1 MKFTKLH
8 GLGNDFLVVRPDGE
22 LDASRA
28 GELARRICERH
39 TGVGA
44 DGIVLVGLKD
54 PAGKTAAFRVY
65 NPDGSE
71 AEMCGNGLRCAMAFL
86 VHEGKVSVSSGPVVF
101 DTAAGRRVCEVKNK
115 SGLAYEI
122 RTDMGTPR
130 FGSADIPFDDGQVHE
145 KLVDH
150 PLIIGDKR
158 YGITCVSMGNPH
170 CDVFVDHFPARVEW
184 HATGREIEVHPF
196 FPNRTNV
203 EFIHVLNRGEI
214 EVLFWERGVG
224 ETLASGT
231 GSSAAAVASMLRG
244 LTDRTVKVRTNLG
257 SLTVDWS
264 SDGTVF
270 QTGPAEVVCEGDY
283 LG

>member
-1 MKFTKLH
+1 
-8 GLGNDFLVVRPDGE
+8 
-22 LDASRA
+22 
-28 GELARRICERH
+28 
-39 TGVGA
+39 
-44 DGIVLVGLKD
+44 
-54 PAGKTAAFRVY
+54 
-65 NPDGSE
+65 
-71 AEMCGNGLRCAMAFL
+71 
-86 VHEGKVSVSSGPVVF
+86 
-101 DTAAGRRVCEVKNK
+101 
-115 SGLAYEI
+115 
-122 RTDMGTPR
+122 
-130 FGSADIPFDDGQVHE
+130 E

-170 CDVFVDHFPARVEW
+170 CDVFVDRFPARVEW

-231 GSSAAAVASMLRG
+231 GSSAAAVASMLKG

-270 QTGPAEVVCEGDY
+270 QTGPAEVVFEGEY
-283 LG
+283 LAA